1 MNVYHK
7 SFCPL
12 SIQISFWEQNTRVP
26 PLSPVAPAIKFGKL
40 PRVITDE
47 SKKNPPPGFCRGRI
61 LSKPLGTNGAGL
73 SLNTRYYFG
82 IPNNYILITF
92 TSTRWFF
99 LRPSALM
106 FGRIG
111 IVQP

>member
-1 MNVYHK
+1 MSQKKIRPRQKPGDGFYPNLLEQTGQD
-7 SFCPL
+7 CP
-12 SIQISFWEQNTRVP
+12 WH
-26 PLSPVAPAIKFGKL
+26 PLF
-40 PRVITDE
+40 
-47 SKKNPPPGFCRGRI
+47 F
-61 LSKPLGTNGAGL
+61 
-73 SLNTRYYFG
+73 FG